1 MENRAPFGGQTQAEW
16 FIALGDQSVGP
27 MSASDVYDRVIA
39 GEITW
44 VSYIWKEGMAEW
56 TRIADVPTFKAAVPP
71 PPSAKPKAQPPA
83 PPPVQ
88 KKLQTREW
96 FLFYAESQYGPFTE
110 EEVQGLAGVGKI
122 TPESFV
128 WKDGMSDW
136 EKIGSLA
143 HFASYF
149 RNVVAATAA
158 LEKTVSIDKNAE
170 ANQKRT
176 APRKP
181 ILAKVIIAEGDQI
194 LVGMGRDIS
203 IGGMQVLSDFLPSK
217 VGSRLKLNISPPE
230 PTSSS
235 FTPFVAEG
243 LVVRL
248 LEDRRGFSFR
258 FDELSASARQIIERI
273 VAG

>member
-16 FIALGDQSVGP
+16 FIAIGDQSVGP
-27 MSASDVYDRVIA
+27 MSASDVYDRVMA
-39 GEITW
+39 GELTW
-44 VSYIWKEGMAEW
+44 VSYVWKDGMGEW
-56 TRIADVPTFKAAVPP
+56 ARIADVPTFKAAVPP
-71 PPSAKPKAQPPA
+71 PPALKPQALPPA
-83 PPPVQ
+83 PPPAT
-88 KKLQTREW
+88 KRLQTREW
-96 FLFYAESQYGPFTE
+96 FLFYNDSQYGPFTE

-136 EKIGSLA
+136 EKIGSLT
-143 HFASYF
+143 HFAAYF
-149 RNVVAATAA
+149 KNVVAKAAA
-158 LEKTVSIDKNAE
+158 LEKTVSLDKNPE
-170 ANQKRT
+170 PANQRVG
-176 APRKP
+176 PRKP

-194 LVGMGRDIS
+194 LVGMARDIS
-203 IGGMQVLSDFLPSK
+203 IGGMQVLSEFLPSK
-217 VGSRLKLNISPPE
+217 VGSRLKLNVSPPE
-230 PTSSS
+230 PTSAA

-273 VAG
+273 VSG

>member
-16 FIALGDQSVGP
+16 FIAIGDQSVGP
-27 MSASDVYDRVIA
+27 LSANDVYDRVIA
-39 GEITW
+39 GELTW
-44 VSYIWKEGMAEW
+44 ISYIWKEGMTGWA
-56 TRIADVPTFKAAVPP
+56 RIADVPTFAAAVPP
-71 PPSAKPKAQPPA
+71 PPAMKPKTQPPA
-83 PPPVQ
+83 PPPVE

-96 FLFYAESQYGPFTE
+96 FLFYNESQYGPFTE

-143 HFASYF
+143 HFANYF
-149 RNVVAATAA
+149 KTVVAKAAA
-158 LEKTVSIDKNAE
+158 LEKTVSIDKTGE
-170 ANQKRT
+170 QKRV

-181 ILAKVIIAEGDQI
+181 ILAKVIIAEGEKI
-194 LVGMGRDIS
+194 LVGVGRDIS
-203 IGGMQVLSDFLPSK
+203 IGGMQVLSDYLPTK
-217 VGSRLKLNISPPE
+217 IGARLKLNVSPPE
-230 PTSSS
+230 PTNSS
-235 FTPFVAEG
+235 FVPFVAEG
-243 LVVRL
+243 VVVRL

-258 FDELSASARQIIERI
+258 FDELSATARQVIERI